1 MTTHV
6 VSCFMAIASNSRP
19 RHVPEKSF
27 PAYAYLPGRQP
38 HPVRDPAGHSYLAE
52 PMPVTTDAALGSDP
66 FFWGL
71 DLFNHGYY
79 WEAHEA
85 WEGLWQVADRG
96 SPSRMF
102 FKALILLS
110 AAGVKIREGKTAA
123 AVRHSRRAALL
134 FRRLRGPSEHIVE
147 NALGL
152 PPAILADY
160 TEAATEAPALQD
172 APLGQPRP
180 VFDFVLGSDQRGKAT
195 RNNSIPSAA
204 ST

>member
-1 MTTHV
+1 
-6 VSCFMAIASNSRP
+6 MAIGSKSRP
-19 RHVPEKSF
+19 RHLPKKSF

-38 HPVRDPAGHSYLAE
+38 HPVRDPAGHSYLVE
-52 PMPVTTDAALGSDP
+52 PMPVATDAALGSDP
-66 FFWGL
+66 FLWGL

-96 SPSRMF
+96 GPSRVF

-123 AVRHSRRAALL
+123 AVRHSRRAAML
-134 FRRLRGPSEHIVE
+134 FRRLNGPSEHIVE

-160 TEAATEAPALQD
+160 AEAATRLPAALRAVPFGRPQ
-172 APLGQPRP
+172 P
-180 VFDFVLGSDQRGKAT
+180 VFDFVLGSDCQGH
-195 RNNSIPSAA
+195 
-204 ST
+204 